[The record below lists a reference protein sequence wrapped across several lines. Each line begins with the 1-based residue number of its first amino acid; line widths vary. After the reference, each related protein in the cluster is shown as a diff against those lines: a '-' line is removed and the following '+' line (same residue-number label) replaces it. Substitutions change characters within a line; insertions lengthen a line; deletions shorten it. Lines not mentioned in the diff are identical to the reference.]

1 MRTVPRCSVAIP
13 SELARHSYLRSRLLA
28 EIPDL
33 DAETLADTLE
43 GMTDLPEMLGEVIRS
58 ALDDEALVAGLMLRM
73 GDLKAR
79 LERLSI
85 RAKRKRALVLNA
97 MTEGQVQKLVQPEF
111 TASLRQGIVTLE
123 VEAEDK
129 IPPAWW
135 KPQPPKL
142 DRQGLL
148 AALKDGVM
156 IEGAFMAPP
165 QMQLSVRTK

>member
-1 MRTVPRCSVAIP
+1 MRTEHRVAIP
-13 SELARHSYLRSRLLA
+13 SEVARHFYLRSRLLA

-58 ALDDEALVAGLMLRM
+58 ALDDEALVAGLMLRV
-73 GDLKAR
+73 GDMKAR
-79 LERLSI
+79 LDRLST

-97 MTEGQVQKLVQPEF
+97 MTEARIQKLVQVDF
-111 TASLRQGIVTLE
+111 TASLRHGTVSLE
-123 VEAEDK
+123 IEAEDK
-129 IPPAWW
+129 IPPTWW

-148 AALKDGVM
+148 SALKSGAMIDG
-156 IEGAFMAPP
+156 ALLAPP
-165 QMQLSVRTK
+165 QMQLSVRAK